1 MTTEKIEAYQEPTG
15 DHEPA
20 GYHRYRRPLTSYERF
35 MEEEG
40 VPIFRGMGVYDVR
53 QLSLGPWKRLGGRG
67 IFLQLDGCGGIR
79 SMYVVEV
86 PAGGVLNAERHFYDE
101 FMYVVEGRGSTEVW
115 REGSAKKQAFEWQAG
130 SLFTIPINTH
140 HRLVNATTSPAL
152 ILAATNAPPI
162 MNIFQN
168 RNYIFDNPYE
178 FRERYDES
186 EDFFKAREEVELE
199 STKGRAQVRSNVFS
213 DIVNVPL
220 PLDNQRAPGYRRFH
234 PHFQG
239 FCPYGVGQEGF
250 IAEYSVGRYS
260 KGHYHAAGAVLV
272 CLRGKGYSYNWHKD
286 LGQRPWE
293 NGKGHLVKVQE
304 YIPGGLVA
312 AAPGGGDWFHQHF
325 GLGKGPALRVINF
338 WAGPS
343 FDRAAAEVSNQE
355 EEIVSNN
362 IYSVEEGGR
371 TIYYRNEDPYI
382 RKTYKAALEQEGV
395 ELDMPE
401 EQYQ

>member
-1 MTTEKIEAYQEPTG
+1 MATKRKKEAFKEPAG

-20 GYHRYRRPLTSYERF
+20 GYHRYKRPLTPYEKY

-40 VPIFRGMGVYDVR
+40 IPIYHGIGVYDVR

-67 IFLQLDGCGGIR
+67 IFLQLDGCSGIR
-79 SMYVVEV
+79 AMYVLEV
-86 PAGGVLNAERHFYDE
+86 PSAAALNSERHFYDE

-115 REGSAKKQAFEWQAG
+115 REGGAKKKQTFEWQAG

-140 HRLVNATTSPAL
+140 HRLVNASSSPAL
-152 ILAATNAPPI
+152 ILAANNAPPI
-162 MNIFQN
+162 MNIFQS
-168 RNYIFDNPYE
+168 RNFIFNNPYE
-178 FRERYDES
+178 FLERYDES
-186 EDFFKAREEVELE
+186 EDYFKAREEVERE
-199 STKGRAQVRSNVFS
+199 PFRGRAMVSSNIFP
-213 DIVNVPL
+213 DIVHCAL
-220 PLDNQRAPGYRRFH
+220 PLDNQRAPGYRRINPGFH
-234 PHFQG
+234 G
-239 FCPYGVGQEGF
+239 FPPGISGGF
-250 IAEYSVGRYS
+250 ISEYPVGRYS
-260 KGHYHAAGAVLV
+260 KAHYHQAGAVLV
-272 CLRGKGYSYNWHKD
+272 CLLGKGYSYNWHKD

-293 NGKGHLVKVQE
+293 SGKGDLVKVQE

-343 FDRAAAEVSNQE
+343 IFRGGDDPE

-371 TIYYRNEDPYI
+371 SIYYRNEDPHV
-382 RKTYKAALEQEGV
+382 RKEYEAALKREGV
-395 ELDMPE
+395 KLDMPE
-401 EQYQ
+401 TLYK